1 MAATTLVRLLVRTF
15 TSAPCLGSGPFSRR
29 VFNACFCHTH
39 THLWADRS
47 SKLTAVG
54 FEPTQLSLVELKSTP
69 LDNSGKLSYISRVA
83 FIVSEYVQL
92 RRAESDMTLPRPDL
106 SCFRRI
112 IWQNC
117 SRQAELACLS
127 MFHCGN
133 PPRWL
138 LRGSLFVQML
148 PDPPSLGDVEQA
160 QIG

>member
-1 MAATTLVRLLVRTF
+1 MATF
-15 TSAPCLGSGPFSRR
+15 RKEEQSFRFVIKPNSFSDKSLACMRALGS
-29 VFNACFCHTH
+29 
-39 THLWADRS
+39 
-47 SKLTAVG
+47 KMTAVG
-54 FEPTQLSLVELKSTP
+54 FEPTQLSLVELESTP
-69 LDNSGKLSYISRVA
+69 LDHSGKLSYISRVA
-83 FIVSEYVQL
+83 FIVSEYVLL

-127 MFHCGN
+127 MFHCGK

-148 PDPPSLGDVEQA
+148 PDPPSLGDFEQA